1 MTRNKGKEEPMF
13 DLSGQVAIVT
23 GAAKGIG
30 RATAIE
36 LAKAG
41 TKLVLA
47 GVRAASMAEVTK
59 EVASY
64 TGEYLVVQTDV
75 AQWKDADRMAHK
87 TAERFGRIDILVN
100 NAGIHPLKED
110 GNRLDFLEID
120 DSNWNEVV
128 GVNLKGQFNCAKA
141 VAPFMMKQH
150 SGKIVNLSSNTA
162 LTGIIGSVAYCAS
175 KAGVLGLTR
184 AIARELGPHNIVVN
198 CIAPGFTMTPMNERL
213 SPGAVEAAIART
225 SLKRGGQA
233 IDVARVILSF
243 LQDGL
248 FATGQTIVVDGGSF
262 MH

>member
-1 MTRNKGKEEPMF
+1 MF

-30 RATAIE
+30 RATAVE

-47 GVRAASMAEVTK
+47 GVRESSMTEVTE
-59 EVASY
+59 EVGSF

-75 AQWKDADRMAHK
+75 AKWEDADRMARK

-100 NAGIHPLKED
+100 NAGIHPVKED
-110 GNRLDFLEID
+110 GNRQEFLEID
-120 DSNWNEVV
+120 DDSWDEVV

-175 KAGVLGLTR
+175 KAGVQGLTR

-198 CIAPGFTMTPMNERL
+198 CIAPGFTMTPMNAKM
-213 SPGAVEAAIART
+213 SPEAMEAAIART
-225 SLKRGGQA
+225 SLKRAGQA
-233 IDVARVILSF
+233 VDVARVIVSF
-243 LQDGL
+243 LQDDL